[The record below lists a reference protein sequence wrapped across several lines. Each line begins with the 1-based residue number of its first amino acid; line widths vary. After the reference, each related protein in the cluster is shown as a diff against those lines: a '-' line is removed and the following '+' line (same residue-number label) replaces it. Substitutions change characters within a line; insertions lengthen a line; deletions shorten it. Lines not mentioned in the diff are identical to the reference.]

1 MQVVIGEGHMLGAH
15 WRVSLCQQQQSQAN
29 QSDDE
34 LEYAAKDAEQGA
46 PHPRDMNPVA
56 SAGRPC

>member
-1 MQVVIGEGHMLGAH
+1 MLGAH